1 MSKKSRS
8 PKARETRDSG
18 QSQEEAAQWEQENFP
33 FALQSMPCP
42 SLAALCCRKQ
52 PLLTPAASVHASG
65 VQIPFLLSLP
75 LSYAVCFIVDSLP
88 YQPDL
93 FSAQVR
99 QHLSRQAFLPHRRI
113 HPTLPWSSSPVLQEH
128 TGWFILLCI
137 CLHPCP
143 LGSECGEI
151 CVRVL
156 NQIPGVACRW
166 NAALALHLLHCN
178 HQ

>member
-99 QHLSRQAFLPHRRI
+99 QHLSGKHFSPTDESIPLCPGLPALSCRSI
-113 HPTLPWSSSPVLQEH
+113 LGGSSSSVSVSIPALWVLSVERSV
-128 TGWFILLCI
+128 FE
-137 CLHPCP
+137 
-143 LGSECGEI
+143 S
-151 CVRVL
+151 
-156 NQIPGVACRW
+156 
-166 NAALALHLLHCN
+166 
-178 HQ
+178 